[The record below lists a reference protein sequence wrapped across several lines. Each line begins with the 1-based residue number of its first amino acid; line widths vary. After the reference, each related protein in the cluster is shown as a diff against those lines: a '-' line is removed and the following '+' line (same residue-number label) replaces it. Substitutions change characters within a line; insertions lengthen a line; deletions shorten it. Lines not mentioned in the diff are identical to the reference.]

1 MWSTFKQVIIL
12 TVIGVTIGGVSVAS
26 AQFRAQPP
34 VVRFTGTFQPFDEK
48 AAGNLNTLTVSYKE
62 QQWLFLVDQVRAM
75 GARDSGTMLLSRIFP
90 PKLSLSGPAE
100 LLEPL
105 GTPENMGKRWMLEG
119 MLYLRNRRYYVATV
133 EPAPA
138 EPQ

>member
-1 MWSTFKQVIIL
+1 MWLTSKQAIIL
-12 TVIGVTIGGVSVAS
+12 AVIGVAIGGVTTAS

-34 VVRFTGTFQPFDEK
+34 IVRFVGVFQPFDEK

-62 QQWLFLVDQVRAM
+62 QRWLFQVERVNVM
-75 GARDSGTMLLSRIFP
+75 GGRDSGMMLLSRIFP
-90 PKLSLSGPAE
+90 PQLSFSGPAQ

-105 GTPENMGKRWMLEG
+105 GNPENMGKRWMLEG

-138 EPQ
+138 EQ

>member
-1 MWSTFKQVIIL
+1 MWLTVKRAIIL
-12 TVIGVTIGGVSVAS
+12 AVVGLAVGGVTVAS
-26 AQFRAQPP
+26 AQRRAQPP
-34 VVRFTGTFQPFDEK
+34 VVRFVGVFQPFDEK
-48 AAGNLNTLTVSYKE
+48 AAGNLNTLTMSYRE
-62 QQWLFLVDQVRAM
+62 QQWLFEVDQVKAM

-90 PKLSLSGPAE
+90 PRLSLSGPAE

-105 GTPENMGKRWMLEG
+105 GKPESIGKRWTLEG